1 MMFFLVRLF
10 GNSIRGFLVQARMPG
25 NTPSVGVNPM
35 LLGSFQTVSG
45 QQTLACDLMA
55 GAANEV
61 MLTLKPS
68 STSAWVSVCYHMHLP
83 VR

>member
-1 MMFFLVRLF
+1 
-10 GNSIRGFLVQARMPG
+10 MPG
-25 NTPSVGVNPM
+25 DTPSVGVDPM

-61 MLTLKPS
+61 MLTLIEN
-68 STSAWVSVCYHMHLP
+68 A
-83 VR
+83 VRIN